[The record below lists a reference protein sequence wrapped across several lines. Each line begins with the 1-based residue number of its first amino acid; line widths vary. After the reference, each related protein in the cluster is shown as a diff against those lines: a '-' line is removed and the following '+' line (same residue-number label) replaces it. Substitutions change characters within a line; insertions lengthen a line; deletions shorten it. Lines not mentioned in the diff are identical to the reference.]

1 MWKAIRA
8 SGLKAVDT
16 HGRRHFVKDDENP
29 SSMPTNDKAQGVDS
43 RSVELATAGRQ
54 YGQMTSD
61 PVAALDEQELDDNAR
76 KLFNYLSKLPGFEF
90 ATELDY
96 GDYKHMGATITASI
110 LQAGLNWET
119 TVKPRIDRL
128 IAEFPK
134 ARTTTD
140 FLTLLE
146 RDGHS
151 RILGW
156 SDDEKPNRIL
166 GVARFFQAHGVET
179 EVKLREWLSSD
190 GNADQLLGLRGVGNK
205 TVDFF
210 KILVRIQT
218 NAVDRHL
225 KALVADAG
233 IAAKTYRECHAIINR
248 AADLRVVD
256 RVLLDFS
263 IWKYKSKLK
272 KGLAR
277 PRRQVCRK
285 APS

>member
-1 MWKAIRA
+1 
-8 SGLKAVDT
+8 
-16 HGRRHFVKDDENP
+16 
-29 SSMPTNDKAQGVDS
+29 
-43 RSVELATAGRQ
+43 
-54 YGQMTSD
+54 MTSD
-61 PVAALDEQELDDNAR
+61 PVAAFEERELDDNAR
-76 KLFNYLSKLPGFEF
+76 KLLAYLTKLAGFEF
-90 ATELDY
+90 AKELDY
-96 GDYKHMGATITASI
+96 GDYKHMGATIAASI

-128 IAEFPK
+128 ITEFPQ
-134 ARTTTD
+134 ASTTTG

-179 EVKLREWLSSD
+179 EIELREWLLSD
-190 GNADQLLGLRGVGNK
+190 ANADQLLDLRGVGDK

-233 IAAKTYRECHAIINR
+233 IEAKTYRECHAVINR
-248 AADLRVVD
+248 AADLRGFD

-263 IWKYKSKLK
+263 IWKYKSELK
-272 KGLAR
+272 KSLAR
-277 PRRQVCRK
+277 LRRRVCRK